1 MKTIQVEDETWET
14 LVLRKVRGKYS
25 SFDQL
30 IKDLLNKTH
39 EQKQATENP

>member
-30 IKDLLNKTH
+30 IKDLLTKEAEKTK
-39 EQKQATENP
+39 ETN